1 MPVASLLRTA
11 ANLDT
16 QLLSGRLHP
25 ELADILTF
33 DMVVILSYLG
43 YAILKG
49 R

>member
-11 ANLDT
+11 ASLDT
-16 QLLSGRLHP
+16 QLRRLHP